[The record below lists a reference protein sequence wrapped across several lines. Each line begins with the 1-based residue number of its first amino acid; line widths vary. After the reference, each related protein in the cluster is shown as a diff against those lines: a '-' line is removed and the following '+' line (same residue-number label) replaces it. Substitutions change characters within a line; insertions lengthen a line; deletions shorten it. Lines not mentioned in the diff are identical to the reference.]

1 MTMKKIFAPF
11 TLLLI
16 STLSVSAQKSITGFK
31 NTDKQLK
38 IEADFDA
45 QLNAKRIGENI
56 KLLSSVPHHV
66 GSVGGKFVASEI
78 AKVFKDNGWDT
89 KIETYQLMF
98 PTPITRVLEM
108 SGVTNFKAVLKEPS
122 FKEDATSGQPDQL
135 PTYNCWLSL
144 IHI

>member
-45 QLNAKRIGENI
+45 QLNAKRVGENI

-66 GSVGGKFVASEI
+66 
-78 AKVFKDNGWDT
+78 
-89 KIETYQLMF
+89 
-98 PTPITRVLEM
+98 
-108 SGVTNFKAVLKEPS
+108 
-122 FKEDATSGQPDQL
+122 
-135 PTYNCWLSL
+135 
-144 IHI
+144 